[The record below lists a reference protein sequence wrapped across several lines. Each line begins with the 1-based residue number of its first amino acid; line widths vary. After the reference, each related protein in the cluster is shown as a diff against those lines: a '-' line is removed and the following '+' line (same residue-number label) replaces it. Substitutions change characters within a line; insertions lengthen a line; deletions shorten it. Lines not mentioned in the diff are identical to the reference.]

1 MQSYVLAL
9 TVARSSE
16 DTEVVRSKDI
26 KAAIA
31 EFERRLNL
39 PGLTQAVTTSKKQE
53 ICQNSEWLKVTR
65 SFFRFTFGFSN
76 E

>member
-26 KAAIA
+26 KVRHCRIR
-31 EFERRLNL
+31 RRLNL
-39 PGLTQAVTTSKKQE
+39 PGLTQAIPEESDNELRKATTLFLPISIQK
-53 ICQNSEWLKVTR
+53 
-65 SFFRFTFGFSN
+65 
-76 E
+76 